1 MEAGDVRPVAS
12 SGCPTLLLLADQLV
26 SQHFPDLSLGD
37 YSLLWKAHK
46 KLTRSA
52 LLLGLRNSMEPLV
65 EQLTQEFCEVR
76 LDAHSRPRAASALP
90 AAPGPV

>member
-1 MEAGDVRPVAS
+1 MAS
-12 SGCPTLLLLADQLV
+12 VVSSTPLLLADKLV
-26 SQHFPDLSLGD
+26 SQHYQDLSLGD

-52 LLLGLRNSMEPLV
+52 LLLGLLDSTEGLV

-76 LDAHSRPRAASALP
+76 VHSHSRPRPPPLSRQL
-90 AAPGPV
+90 PGPARPV

>member
-1 MEAGDVRPVAS
+1 MSKNYPG
-12 SGCPTLLLLADQLV
+12 
-26 SQHFPDLSLGD
+26 LSLGD

-52 LLLGLRNSMEPLV
+52 LLLGMRDSMEPLV

-76 LDAHSRPRAASALP
+76 LDSRGHLGSASPLEVAPALP
-90 AAPGPV
+90 AAHRPAELPFLLHSA